1 MNLADIQRQMNG
13 TTTTSQTL
21 STVELITM
29 PSFKVVANNPT
40 YIEVLWFNENTLC
53 VEQHRIPKESP
64 LINLSDNAILMAIVR
79 GLSTQVG

>member
-13 TTTTSQTL
+13 VTSTSKTL
-21 STVELITM
+21 ATVDTLM
-29 PSFKVVANNPT
+29 NDFKVVANNPT
-40 YIEVLWFNENTLC
+40 YIEVLWFNESTLC

-64 LINLSDNAILMAIVR
+64 LITLSNNAILMAIVR

>member
-40 YIEVLWFNENTLC
+40 YIEVLWFNETHFVLNNT
-53 VEQHRIPKESP
+53 ESQRSR
-64 LINLSDNAILMAIVR
+64 L
-79 GLSTQVG
+79 